1 MEPDGARRTRRWLAL
16 WVVVAIV
23 VWNGVYDMLLT
34 RGVKDYLLREALN
47 QAGRGP
53 AVNLSEE
60 MGIAVRYAAW
70 MATLW
75 ASSIM
80 LAGLATLRSVR
91 PGVTLTCTR

>member
-1 MEPDGARRTRRWLAL
+1 MEPDGVRRTRLWLAL
-16 WVVVAIV
+16 WIVVAIV

-53 AVNLSEE
+53 AVTLSEE

-80 LAGLATLRSVR
+80 LAGLATLRSAR
-91 PGVTLTCTR
+91 RQG

>member
-1 MEPDGARRTRRWLAL
+1 MAPDRRRRTALWLAL
-16 WVVVAIV
+16 WIVVAVV

-34 RGVKDYLLREALN
+34 RGVKDYLLRAALN

-75 ASSIM
+75 ASSVL
-80 LAGLATLRSVR
+80 LAGLVTLRFSGR
-91 PGVTLTCTR
+91 VTRE